1 MSANDII
8 TFTNL
13 LQEQDIRFNTVNKS
27 FLLVIESVMEPV
39 LDILK
44 KDYLLNMG
52 IELSHDFI
60 EQLKIKYS
68 QSYYGNS
75 LIETEESK
83 YNNLPYRFMDNYFSI
98 CVYPHHLMKNI
109 STQEQLEELRKN
121 PEFIKHYI
129 YYQDMEN
136 RNKIK
141 AKIQEVLLPCH
152 AIYQPIYQDYLNF
165 MKRGEEMV
173 SRMDESAIMKIL
185 NEDKNFIEE
194 EKN

>member
-1 MSANDII
+1 MSADII
-8 TFTNL
+8 TFANL
-13 LQEQDIRFNTVNKS
+13 LQEQDIRHDTVKKS

-52 IELSHDFI
+52 SELSIDLI
-60 EQLKIKYS
+60 EQLKMKYRE
-68 QSYYGNS
+68 SYYGNS
-75 LIETEESK
+75 VIEIEDSK

-98 CVYPHHLMKNI
+98 CVYPHHLMKDI
-109 STQEQLEELRKN
+109 YTQEQHDELRKN

-141 AKIQEVLLPCH
+141 ANLQDILLPCH

-173 SRMDESAIMKIL
+173 SKMDDVQMMKTLSDARI
-185 NEDKNFIEE
+185 
-194 EKN
+194 